1 MWDDLISNKIL
12 QPCTWLQIAYL
23 LLTYYQC
30 NCVPYNKRK
39 RGHFNCIWLTW
50 VYFIYASIFHLCME
64 LVRNIWNILIKS
76 CIALIIRDW
85 KRDDHFLHLIHIA
98 QRLVMRSYEGDISH
112 HDMAASKSYIKNLRK
127 HKETVKKQDQP
138 KTYNVQ

>member
-1 MWDDLISNKIL
+1 MTWFLTKYSSLVLDCRLLIFYWPITNA
-12 QPCTWLQIAYL
+12 IAFHIIKEKED
-23 LLTYYQC
+23 T
-30 NCVPYNKRK
+30 
-39 RGHFNCIWLTW
+39 FNCIWLTW

-112 HDMAASKSYIKNLRK
+112 HDMAASKSYIKNLWK